1 MLSQNIK
8 QRRERLCL
16 TQQELADRLHV
27 VRQTVSKWEKGI
39 SLPDAEMLERLADL
53 FGVTADELL
62 ERNDASPYDHGLI
75 SDQLSQINEQLEIK
89 NRRVR
94 KVLIAIISVLIA
106 IAALT
111 VGSIILFSVTS
122 TGSDT
127 QTEVTEI
134 TVP

>member
-1 MLSQNIK
+1 MLHNKIK
-8 QRRERLCL
+8 QLRIANGM
-16 TQQELADRLHV
+16 TQEDLAEKLHV